1 MNKIIPYY
9 HPTTVGFIDDNARF
23 INSVADFAPNTIT
36 PKVFYTPEDALDWIN
51 AIKPRPPLAHEC
63 FSLHGNT
70 VRFDVSALE
79 EEIKRPE
86 RFERVSV
93 FVVDYAMPT
102 MNGVDFCAELA
113 DRDIRCLLLTG
124 VADEKIAV
132 AAFNRSLI
140 HRYVPKANLH
150 EMSDVFE
157 HVQELERQYFAEYGQ
172 SIALSLATNRADFE
186 WMRQI
191 EQFLHDTQRSLNA
204 VEYYLLDNPRGYLF
218 LDRYGQATRMVVLSQ
233 EEIEHELQRCLT
245 LGAPQEF
252 REEAYAQTKLP
263 YLMEDPR
270 DYRGRDEFPWAEAL
284 HPYPVIEGWCIAVVA
299 NPPVD
304 VDFDPDVSSYDAYLS
319 RLDGASG

>member
-1 MNKIIPYY
+1 MSKIIPYY

-36 PKVFYTPEDALDWIN
+36 PKVFHTPEDALDWVNGIP
-51 AIKPRPPLAHEC
+51 PRPPLAHEC
-63 FSLHGNT
+63 FKLDGSI

-140 HRYVPKANLH
+140 HRYVPKANLN
-150 EMSDVFE
+150 EMSDVFT

-172 SIALSLATNRADFE
+172 SIALSLATNRADFD
-186 WMRQI
+186 WMREI
-191 EQFLHDTQRSLNA
+191 ETFLYDTQKKLNA
-204 VEYYLLDNPRGYLF
+204 VEYYLLDEPRGYLF
-218 LDRYGQATRMVVLSQ
+218 LDKNGHATRMVVLSRD
-233 EEIEHELQRCLT
+233 EIEDELQRCVA
-245 LGAPQEF
+245 LGAPADFKEQ
-252 REEAYAQTKLP
+252 AYANNKLP
-263 YLMEDPR
+263 YLMENPA
-270 DYRGRDEFPWAEAL
+270 DYLGDDEFPWAEAL
-284 HPYPVIEGWCIAVVA
+284 HPYVTIEDWRIAIVA
-299 NPPVD
+299 NPPAD
-304 VDFDPDVSSYDAYLS
+304 VDFDPEVSSYAAYLS
-319 RLDGASG
+319 THK